1 MTSAVARPVRR
12 LWGTVFAGDPRVWRW
27 AALLA
32 VPLVALISV
41 YWLAP
46 RDYNTGTDSVEVHD
60 YVALA
65 SAGQS
70 VCVPGLLI
78 PPRTAR
84 VRLWLTSRTQE
95 RPALHLA
102 LRIAGGTLH
111 SDLPPLHVRGGR
123 VSVAIFP
130 VPQLEARS
138 SATPASVC
146 LTAGDEVNW
155 GGTALPTP
163 PAYSAPTLQGAPLAA
178 RIAVWYLPR
187 AGSQKSY
194 FSAAG
199 TVLRRASLFR
209 SGWTGYWLYAGLFLI
224 VLPGLALGAVRC
236 LALAA
241 SGSPP
246 RRPAAWLFA
255 IAALNFACWG
265 LITAPFQAPD
275 ETDHFAYTQSLVER
289 GRAPSR
295 DAAAP
300 LRRWSSAETLAL
312 ENIGWFT
319 DHRALDSRPPWLAL
333 QESEYRMQA
342 AALHPR
348 ADDGGGAETAATH
361 GPIYYAALV
370 PAYLA
375 AGSSPFSQLTMMR
388 LASALIGALTV
399 LFTFLL
405 ARELAPG
412 RPWLAVLAAL
422 LVAFQPMYGFI
433 SGAVNND
440 AGVNAAAAAL
450 ELLLIRVLRRGV
462 TVTTGALTGAVLLAL
477 PLIKGTGLSLYP
489 VAALALI
496 AALWRH
502 RARADVRGWIA
513 FAVCAVS
520 LGLLSAYV
528 LGGVHTASAPAGASA
543 ISSNASAVSGA
554 LHDVPD
560 FLSYLWQVFLPR
572 LPFMTAH
579 FPASGYPAYTI
590 FVVRGWAAFGSY
602 TVTFPHWVYV
612 VILVAM
618 ISAIPLSMLAA
629 WREWIW
635 IGRNWLELLVLI
647 SMPVAVI
654 VGFEAAYYTPGT
666 RPVIAEVGRYAFPA
680 IGPLAVLVVGALH
693 AFGRRRMLAVGT
705 GLLVAMIALSYASQ
719 LLTLTSF
726 YA

>member
-1 MTSAVARPVRR
+1 MTRTVARPLR
-12 LWGTVFAGDPRVWRW
+12 LLPGIVFTGDPRVWR
-27 AALLA
+27 AAVLLA
-32 VPLVALISV
+32 VPLVSLISF
-41 YWLAP
+41 YWLEP
-46 RDYNTGTDSVEVHD
+46 RAYNTGTDSVEVHG

-65 SAGQS
+65 PPGRA
-70 VCVPGLLI
+70 VCVPGLFI
-78 PPRTAR
+78 PPGTAR
-84 VRLWLTSRTQE
+84 MRFKLAARTRE

-102 LRIAGGTLH
+102 LQIAGGTLR
-111 SDLPPLHVRGGR
+111 SDLRPLNVRGGR

-130 VPQLEARS
+130 VPQLDARS
-138 SATPASVC
+138 SATPASAC
-146 LTAGDEVNW
+146 LTAGDVVNW
-155 GGTALPTP
+155 GGTALPAP
-163 PAYSAPTLQGAPLAA
+163 PAFSAPTLQRVPLAA

-187 AGSQKSY
+187 A
-194 FSAAG
+194 
-199 TVLRRASLFR
+199 SLVR
-209 SGWTGYWLYAGLFLI
+209 LGWNGYWLYALLLLV
-224 VLPGLALGAVRC
+224 VLPGLALTAVRC

-241 SGSPP
+241 AGRPP

-295 DAAAP
+295 DLAAT

-312 ENIGWFT
+312 EDIGWFT
-319 DHRALDSRPPWLAL
+319 DHRALDSRPPWLEA
-333 QESEYRMQA
+333 QESDYRMQA

-361 GPIYYAALV
+361 GPVYYAALV
-370 PAYLA
+370 PGYWA

-388 LASALIGALTV
+388 LASALIAALAV
-399 LFTFLL
+399 LFTFML
-405 ARELAPG
+405 AREVAPG
-412 RPWLAVLAAL
+412 RLWIAVLAAL

-440 AGVNAAAAAL
+440 AGVNAAGAAV
-450 ELLLIRVLRRGV
+450 ELLLIRMLRRGI
-462 TVTTGALTGAVLLAL
+462 TVPSGALTGAVLLAL

-489 VAALALI
+489 I
-496 AALWRH
+496 AAVALLAVLWRH
-502 RARADVRGWIA
+502 HSRADVPGWVA
-513 FAVCAVS
+513 FAACAVS

-528 LGGVHTASAPAGASA
+528 LGGVHTASAPRGASA

-554 LHDVPD
+554 LHHVPD
-560 FLSYLWQVFLPR
+560 FLSYLWQVFLPK

-590 FVVRGWAAFGSY
+590 FVVRGWGAFGSY
-602 TVTFPHWVYV
+602 TITFPHWVYV

-618 ISAIPLSMLAA
+618 LCAIPLSSLAA
-629 WREWIW
+629 WCEWTW
-635 IGRNWLELLVLI
+635 VRRNWLELFVLI

-693 AFGRRRMLAVGT
+693 GFGRRRMLSVGS

>member
-1 MTSAVARPVRR
+1 MKSTVARSLRR
-12 LWGTVFAGDPRVWRW
+12 LPGIVFAGEPRVWRW

-32 VPLVALISV
+32 VPLVLLVCVQWIQ
-41 YWLAP
+41 P
-46 RDYNTGTDSVEVHD
+46 RDYNTGTDSVEVHG

-65 SAGQS
+65 PAGQA

-78 PPRTAR
+78 PPGTAR
-84 VRLWLTSRTQE
+84 VRFKLTSRARE

-111 SDLPPLHVRGGR
+111 SDLGPVNVHGSRA
-123 VSVAIFP
+123 SVAVFP
-130 VPQLEARS
+130 VPRLEARRS
-138 SATPASVC
+138 VTAASAC
-146 LTAGDEVNW
+146 LTAGDVVNW

-163 PAYSAPTLQGAPLAA
+163 SAAWAPTLQGAPLAA

-187 AGSQKSY
+187 VGAQNSY

-199 TVLRRASLFR
+199 SILRRASLFR
-209 SGWTGYWLYAGLFLI
+209 SGWIGYWLYALLLLI
-224 VLPGLALGAVRC
+224 VLPGLALAAVRC

-241 SGSPP
+241 GGRPP

-255 IAALNFACWG
+255 IAAVNFACWG

-275 ETDHFAYTQSLVER
+275 EADHFGYTQSLVER

-295 DAAAP
+295 NPAAP

-312 ENIGWFT
+312 EDIRWFT
-319 DHRALDSRPPWLAL
+319 DHRALDSRPPWLAV

-348 ADDGGGAETAATH
+348 ADNGGGAETAAAH
-361 GPIYYAALV
+361 GPVYYAALV

-388 LASALIGALTV
+388 LASALIGALAV
-399 LFTFLL
+399 LFTFML

-433 SGAVNND
+433 SSAVNND
-440 AGVNAAAAAL
+440 AGVNAAGAAL
-450 ELLLIRVLRRGV
+450 ELLLIRMLRRGI
-462 TVTTGALTGAVLLAL
+462 TVPSGALTGAVLLAL
-477 PLIKGTGLSLYP
+477 PLVKGTGLSLYP
-489 VAALALI
+489 VAALVLI
-496 AALWRH
+496 AVLWRH
-502 RARADVRGWIA
+502 HARADVRGWIA
-513 FAVCAVS
+513 FAACAVS
-520 LGLLSAYV
+520 VGLLSAYV

-554 LHDVPD
+554 LHHVPD

-590 FVVRGWAAFGSY
+590 FVVRGWGAFGSY

-612 VILVAM
+612 VILIAM
-618 ISAIPLSMLAA
+618 VCAIPLSTLAA
-629 WREWIW
+629 WREWTW
-635 IGRNWLELLVLI
+635 VRRNWLELLVLI

-693 AFGRRRMLAVGT
+693 AFGRRRMLGVGT
-705 GLLVAMIALSYASQ
+705 GVLVAMIALSYASQ